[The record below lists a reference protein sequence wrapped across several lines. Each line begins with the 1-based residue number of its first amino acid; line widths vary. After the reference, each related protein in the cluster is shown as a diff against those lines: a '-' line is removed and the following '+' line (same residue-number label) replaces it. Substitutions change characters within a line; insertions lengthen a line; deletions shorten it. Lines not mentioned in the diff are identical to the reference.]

1 LGLEP
6 LSEQNVPG
14 GLLVFVIFLPVY
26 ALGLWLASQIL
37 GWDLRWT
44 QCSGLI
50 AIIMVGRVIDRALF
64 GIKG

>member
-1 LGLEP
+1 M
-6 LSEQNVPG
+6 SEQNIPG

-26 ALGLWLASQIL
+26 SLGLWLSSQIL

-50 AIIMVGRVIDRALF
+50 AIIMVGRVIDKALF
-64 GIKG
+64 AREG

>member
-1 LGLEP
+1 MGLGH
-6 LSEQNVPG
+6 LSEQNIPG

-26 ALGLWLASQIL
+26 ALGLWLSSQIL

-50 AIIMVGRVIDRALF
+50 AIIMVGRVIDKALF
-64 GIKG
+64 AREG